1 MDINDINILKQDL
14 IIEINKLAHK
24 FELSSV
30 IPDDYFE
37 PGMMENLDQYYGSYD
52 ETTQTIILKTEV
64 KGIRY
69 EGRTPRLEKI
79 SVGDPVVVAR
89 EESNIYNPNNFMV
102 NTTDGKSLGNMA
114 AELCDVIAPLYDAGY
129 LTIDSSTASYLERI
143 QDRSRYAK
151 QGVLFIKLI
160 LHLRSI

>member
-64 KGIRY
+64 KGLRY

-89 EESNIYNPNNFMV
+89 EESNIYI
-102 NTTDGKSLGNMA
+102 TQ
-114 AELCDVIAPLYDAGY
+114 
-129 LTIDSSTASYLERI
+129 TI
-143 QDRSRYAK
+143 
-151 QGVLFIKLI
+151 
-160 LHLRSI
+160 

>member
-64 KGIRY
+64 KGLRY
-69 EGRTPRLEKI
+69 EERTPRLEKI

-89 EESNIYNPNNFMV
+89 EESNIY
-102 NTTDGKSLGNMA
+102 
-114 AELCDVIAPLYDAGY
+114 I
-129 LTIDSSTASYLERI
+129 
-143 QDRSRYAK
+143 
-151 QGVLFIKLI
+151 
-160 LHLRSI
+160 

>member
-37 PGMMENLDQYYGSYD
+37 PGMMESLDQYYGSYD
-52 ETTQTIILKTEV
+52 ETAQTIILKTEV
-64 KGIRY
+64 KGLRY
-69 EGRTPRLEKI
+69 EGRTSRLEKI
-79 SVGDPVVVAR
+79 SVGDPVNVVR
-89 EESNIYNPNNFMV
+89 ERSNIYNPNNYMV
-102 NTTDGKSLGNMA
+102 NTMDGKSLGNMP
-114 AELCDVIAPLYDAGY
+114 AELCDAIAPLYDAGY
-129 LTIDSSTASYLERI
+129 LTIDSSTVSYLEKI

-151 QGVLFIKLI
+151 QGVLFIKLT
-160 LHLRSI
+160 LHLRNI

>member
-1 MDINDINILKQDL
+1 M
-14 IIEINKLAHK
+14 
-24 FELSSV
+24 
-30 IPDDYFE
+30 
-37 PGMMENLDQYYGSYD
+37 
-52 ETTQTIILKTEV
+52 
-64 KGIRY
+64 
-69 EGRTPRLEKI
+69 EKI

-129 LTIDSSTASYLERI
+129 LTIDSSTASYLEKI

-151 QGVLFIKLI
+151 QGILFIKLT
-160 LHLRSI
+160 LHLRNI

>member
-52 ETTQTIILKTEV
+52 ETNSKNR
-64 KGIRY
+64 G
-69 EGRTPRLEKI
+69 
-79 SVGDPVVVAR
+79 
-89 EESNIYNPNNFMV
+89 
-102 NTTDGKSLGNMA
+102 
-114 AELCDVIAPLYDAGY
+114 
-129 LTIDSSTASYLERI
+129 
-143 QDRSRYAK
+143 
-151 QGVLFIKLI
+151 
-160 LHLRSI
+160 